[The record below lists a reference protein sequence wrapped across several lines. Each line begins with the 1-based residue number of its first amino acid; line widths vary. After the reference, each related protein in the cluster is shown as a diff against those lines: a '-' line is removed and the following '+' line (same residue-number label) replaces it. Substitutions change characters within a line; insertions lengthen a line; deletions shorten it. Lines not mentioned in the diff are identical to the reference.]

1 MVFGQVARSAL
12 RKFST
17 SAVARS
23 QGWQQY
29 GIPGSNLPFDINNRY
44 KLTVFF
50 VLFFS
55 SGFTAP
61 FLLVRHQMLKK

>member
-1 MVFGQVARSAL
+1 MVFGQVTRSLA
-12 RKFST
+12 KFST

-29 GIPGSNLPFDINNRY
+29 GIPGANLPFDISNRF
-44 KLTVFF
+44 KLTFF
-50 VLFFS
+50 FALFFS